1 MIMRRI
7 PSLFLIAALFALAAG
22 DAGAFRFSPFR
33 SKFEPS
39 GPESNQLFLV
49 ENNTGAPASVQIR
62 IADRQIDV
70 DGGETTRDNE
80 KDFAIYP
87 AQMILQPRSNRSVR
101 VQWIGDPNLKE
112 ERAYRIIAE
121 QLPVNLS
128 KEKPRTSSVKFLV
141 SYHGALFVTP
151 PGLSQNVR
159 LDFFG
164 VTPEPDQK
172 RMLELVMQ
180 NRGTQHALLRD
191 LKLEIKDDK
200 GKVVTLTGDK
210 ALKGM
215 TGESILAKHRRRF
228 LLPWPGDL
236 RGTPKQVEFTF
247 DKKAF

>member
-1 MIMRRI
+1 M
-7 PSLFLIAALFALAAG
+7 
-22 DAGAFRFSPFR
+22 
-33 SKFEPS
+33 
-39 GPESNQLFLV
+39 
-49 ENNTGAPASVQIR
+49 
-62 IADRQIDV
+62 
-70 DGGETTRDNE
+70 
-80 KDFAIYP
+80 
-87 AQMILQPRSNRSVR
+87 
-101 VQWIGDPNLKE
+101 
-112 ERAYRIIAE
+112 
-121 QLPVNLS
+121 NLS

-164 VTPEPDQK
+164 VTREPDQK

-215 TGESILAKHRRRF
+215 TGESVLAKHRRRF

-236 RGTPKQVEFTF
+236 SGPPKQVEFTF